1 MITPSS
7 KDFGTVKVHSKPKK
21 QTFTLTNEGSSGQT
35 ITFQNPLATVSNFP
49 TFAFPKKKGT
59 TCHQTLP
66 PMGHCTLTLQFAP
79 KSKGLQT
86 GSVTV
91 FDNAG
96 NADQMIPL
104 SGTGQ

>member
-1 MITPSS
+1 MITPPS

-49 TFAFPKKKGT
+49 TFAFPKKAT

-66 PMGHCTLTLQFAP
+66 AMGHCTLILQFAP
-79 KSKGLQT
+79 KSKGPQAGT
-86 GSVTV
+86 VTI

-104 SGTGQ
+104 SGAGK